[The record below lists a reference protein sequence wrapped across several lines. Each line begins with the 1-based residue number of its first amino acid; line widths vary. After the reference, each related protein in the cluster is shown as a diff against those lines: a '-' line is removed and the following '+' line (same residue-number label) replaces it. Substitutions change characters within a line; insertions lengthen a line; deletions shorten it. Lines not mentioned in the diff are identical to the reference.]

1 MGFSPCGVSF
11 SLCSP
16 GINHSFAKHNLS
28 RELNESS
35 FISAIIVTRE
45 SAMLETLIGRLKW
58 ERTGD
63 EIRVAIPARLSWGAI
78 RKLLDDLGVV
88 VVGYL
93 GLFVITGCVAYLRG
107 LSFHAFV
114 NSEGIHTLFTLNLG
128 YCAGLII
135 ARMVP
140 RLFGKTVVTLNP
152 VKTTIGWNAR
162 LGSSKDVF
170 PTATLHSFRF
180 VERSGDVPVQNK
192 IGQNEVQFCDSHW
205 TRFFGVGITREEAQA
220 LIAKITEV
228 YPFPMVLPVE
238 SSVDMR
244 ARQSAALS

>member
-1 MGFSPCGVSF
+1 
-11 SLCSP
+11 
-16 GINHSFAKHNLS
+16 
-28 RELNESS
+28 
-35 FISAIIVTRE
+35 
-45 SAMLETLIGRLKW
+45 MLETLIGRLKW

-63 EIRVAIPARLSWGAI
+63 AIRVVIPARLSWGAI
-78 RKLLDDLGVV
+78 RKLLDDLGVYIV
-88 VVGYL
+88 TSL
-93 GLFVITGCVAYLRG
+93 GLFAITGCVAYLRG
-107 LSFHAFV
+107 LSFRSYV
-114 NSEGIHTLFTLNLG
+114 NNKGVHSLFMSSLG
-128 YCAGLII
+128 CCAGLIL

-205 TRFFGVGITREEAQA
+205 TYYFGTGVTREEAQA

-228 YPFPMVLPVE
+228 YPFPVVLPVE
-238 SSVDMR
+238 SSVGMR

>member
-1 MGFSPCGVSF
+1 
-11 SLCSP
+11 
-16 GINHSFAKHNLS
+16 
-28 RELNESS
+28 
-35 FISAIIVTRE
+35 
-45 SAMLETLIGRLKW
+45 
-58 ERTGD
+58 
-63 EIRVAIPARLSWGAI
+63 
-78 RKLLDDLGVV
+78 
-88 VVGYL
+88 
-93 GLFVITGCVAYLRG
+93 
-107 LSFHAFV
+107 
-114 NSEGIHTLFTLNLG
+114 
-128 YCAGLII
+128 
-135 ARMVP
+135 MVP

-205 TRFFGVGITREEAQA
+205 TYYFGTGVTREEAQA

-228 YPFPMVLPVE
+228 YPFPVVLPIE
-238 SSVDMR
+238 SSVGMR